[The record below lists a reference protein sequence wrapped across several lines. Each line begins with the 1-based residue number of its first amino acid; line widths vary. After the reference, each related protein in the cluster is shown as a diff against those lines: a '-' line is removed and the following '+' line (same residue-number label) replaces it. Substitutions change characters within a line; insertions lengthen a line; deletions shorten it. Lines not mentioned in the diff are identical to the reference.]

1 MEMTMQNQ
9 QECNGFFC
17 NIQNTEVDFW
27 IMPIIQGFVQI
38 EELVVNYSESS
49 DDEKSSPETPPQ
61 ESTCVDDIH
70 PTFLVVL
77 ISRRSRH
84 RAGKEMYPSL
94 LIGDQLL
101 QLSFRS
107 LLLCI
112 KCILESDGSEKSFH
126 LDKECLNLK
135 LTRETLTILHQFCLD
150 FLSFYFQSL
159 DGKKK
164 KEAVMQDLAILMLKM

>member
-1 MEMTMQNQ
+1 
-9 QECNGFFC
+9 
-17 NIQNTEVDFW
+17 
-27 IMPIIQGFVQI
+27 MPIIQGFVQI

-126 LDKECLNLK
+126 LDRVLK
-135 LTRETLTILHQFCLD
+135 FETYKRNSYHSSLVLPGLPF
-150 FLSFYFQSL
+150 FLFLEF
-159 DGKKK
+159 GWEEK
-164 KEAVMQDLAILMLKM
+164 KEAVM